1 MFGVQ
6 AVKPGRS
13 LIMRASVR
21 SNTRQGFTVTELLV
35 VIAIMLTLAAVVG
48 PSLVNTIAMSRLR
61 GAASEFSSLVQSCRI
76 RAVQDSRFYSVYVHA
91 ANGNTP
97 QEAFVDIYPQN
108 VNQASGTGGATINAG
123 DPLAQIA
130 SEVVE
135 KPVASAPDTAKLSVL
150 LLPTNPNN
158 LVPTDG
164 SAAGSP
170 ITFGPEGLPCIPQ
183 VIAGAG
189 GGTVCNNR
197 GGGPGTGAPAV
208 AYWVFFQDS
217 KTQAWQAVTVTPAGR
232 VEKWMYDTGTWSKL

>member
-1 MFGVQ
+1 
-6 AVKPGRS
+6 
-13 LIMRASVR
+13 MRASVR

-91 ANGNTP
+91 PNGNTP

-232 VEKWMYDTGTWSKL
+232 VEKWMYDSGTWSKL